1 MCPQIGSDDVHIH
14 LEIDHHVFVHSDPTG
29 DPATGSKLDRLLH
42 LLLGVDKKADI
53 LMALADD
60 LKAGIAKLNDETDQ
74 VATNIANLAARIKNT
89 LTDQEVADIQAAL
102 TAESDRLVTLAKDPT
117 NPVPP
122 APGPLLATR
131 AKAQG
136 KQP

>member
-1 MCPQIGSDDVHIH
+1 VNIRVAI
-14 LEIDHHVFVHSDPTG
+14 EHHVFVHSDPKD

-42 LLLGVDKKADI
+42 LLLGIDKKADI

-60 LKAGIAKLNDETDQ
+60 LKAGIAKLDDETNQ
-74 VATNIANLAARIKNT
+74 VAANIANLASRIKNS

-102 TAESDRLVTLAKDPT
+102 TAESDRLTTLAKDPT

-122 APGPLLATR
+122 APPALASVR
-131 AKAQG
+131 AKVVGAG
-136 KQP
+136 HNTAKP